1 MSSNTSPHCNAV
13 SSKLLCWGNRQHL
26 GLGYVWTRATK
37 KLKVFGFS
45 GANDLMHQYL
55 IGCAP
60 SCTDFIPFFFF
71 FTVEGK
77 NRPDWNEQLIVN
89 LHLPV
94 EAIFYFLFFL
104 WSKRHPCTDLQASK
118 PGLTIRFR
126 FAAVVSSKVRAW
138 ILRSPDCIS
147 AVIVTS
153 TCCRWQQVR
162 RHQIKVL
169 MLWRSCSSLP
179 LKELQIYVAYMSH
192 CLHPWQSNKTSVSVL
207 R

>member
-1 MSSNTSPHCNAV
+1 MFGLEQQKSWKCLGFRVLMTSCINIWLDVHPLAQT
-13 SSKLLCWGNRQHL
+13 LFL
-26 GLGYVWTRATK
+26 
-37 KLKVFGFS
+37 
-45 GANDLMHQYL
+45 
-55 IGCAP
+55 
-60 SCTDFIPFFFF
+60 FFF

-192 CLHPWQSNKTSVSVL
+192 YLHPWQSNKTSVSVL